1 MHSTIATAAVHKS
14 DSAPLFEGEVL
25 EQEYEAIHGRLP
37 DGYPQVR
44 ETKLSGKPRDFNI
57 DNELRRELINCIH
70 ADARQKKGLAALCL
84 SGGGIRSAT
93 FALGILQ
100 GLAKQDLL

>member
-37 DGYPQVR
+37 DANLDGGAAQRHGRRRLHSADVFGGKAIIALLQVR
-44 ETKLSGKPRDFNI
+44 R
-57 DNELRRELINCIH
+57 
-70 ADARQKKGLAALCL
+70 
-84 SGGGIRSAT
+84 
-93 FALGILQ
+93 
-100 GLAKQDLL
+100 